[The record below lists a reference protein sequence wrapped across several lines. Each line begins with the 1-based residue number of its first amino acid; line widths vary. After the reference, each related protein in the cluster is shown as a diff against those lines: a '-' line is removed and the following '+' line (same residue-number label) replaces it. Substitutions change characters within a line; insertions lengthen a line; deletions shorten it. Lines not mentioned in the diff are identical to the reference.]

1 MHRAPSLSA
10 AGRSASA
17 SMPASSSWINRSP
30 SRLSRNG
37 SFLQSGTDLISAS
50 AQASM
55 ADLFSTA
62 PPDLYLTTY
71 MELIRNGNTQIG
83 QYWIMPSDQAL
94 VLGDA
99 LPMQILVVA
108 MGEVLRVTVLT
119 HEGRSE
125 FDAKHHAH
133 DFRLQ
138 TPVNGLDGAHLV
150 AFVQQH
156 LRRVHPLL
164 FAKIDDKLVLD
175 DLLQLQ
181 YAGNLTTC
189 AFNLLSGPPKT
200 DKTGGN
206 NLTRSLS
213 NMSVTG
219 LPRMNS
225 FSGIGTAAP
234 SAMAVNLAVLLR
246 PTAPVATRMAVFY
259 DDQSEG
265 LLDEALTMFKA
276 TATNDPTNVP
286 LPDDCPEA
294 MTPISGKLF
303 GIMTESIKK
312 VHAIMDGFAKLDR
325 AMTYTDMFTEPG
337 SKSEQEWHQALV
349 VARQAKS
356 AWIAQALDKTITVL
370 RQSLAAGDVPAF
382 VEAISAEEHLAT
394 LLVAGHRAVQLEDVM
409 ALVKGEPS
417 PLAPAK
423 STTVFPLRRACEGMD
438 GSFCKLQDAVGFPGQ
453 VPIGVM
459 ALESTLKDAVK
470 EGDPFSSWH
479 FARCVAALRPIT
491 AAVNTLR
498 GDRDQKRLLDGLFG
512 NTKDGHWAPVLPS
525 ETHLLMTLTV
535 HKPKSKR
542 RRVLLLLT
550 DRAVL
555 VKDDWHLGESDFLA
569 PNPPALIDYVR
580 NGSHV
585 EREWLLAHS
594 TIVRT
599 VTAQGEPVLEL
610 LDAHGRID
618 LKFAST
624 PGIET
629 KRALVLLDEFVARAE
644 RAVTELLAKEV
655 KTTPVIMTTTAGV
668 VCHVVPIKVGSMLA
682 VSADHYDHVLAL
694 CDVVEDRPATLVSRT
709 RIQQCAG
716 GVFEMEQHFTD
727 PTTHHA
733 DQTLSKRMASFHGCL
748 HQLLA
753 TLQTQSADH
762 HARVSSLT
770 ARKRFLYLRDAL
782 LSAKVVDQVRHGHFP
797 QYAESIAPSSLR
809 STTSVRSG
817 LSASPVKATGS
828 GTAHSSGMKSSAS
841 TVGLHDLKKG
851 GVARSMLARMSNFR
865 SASQSQMSSVKGGDR
880 SSVLSHQTGQSQMQ
894 GATGDRG
901 SIKSEHLTPAKSYL
915 PDSVANRF
923 RGGLHGE
930 LSQETLRGYY
940 VEVLA
945 HLMSA
950 AADGVNLA
958 TPNPTRSRGD
968 AKVGMDA
975 KLIAKVATRIQTQ
988 QRLKE
993 EYLDDLAAE
1002 GMLDALARVT
1012 LILAPLLTPS
1022 VAAELHQIARDAR
1035 ANGSDVGA
1043 SLPRVAGVL
1052 AKEHPTKHANALL
1065 FLDMVRVVRMS
1076 AARFDPARAGSCLE
1090 WKCVH
1095 EVFFRSFCARGTA
1108 GYGGEAAWEE
1118 LDTQMATLKMLLDH
1132 VPHLADHAK
1141 EHLAVEC
1148 AAKKLE
1154 RAYNGGA
1161 DVPQSSASAPAA
1173 APKWTSKFKLG
1184 NVLSRSG
1191 SSKRGA
1197 GVPASQVAPPPAA
1210 AAHLQRHKS
1219 LSSIS
1224 GSPSGLSYQRPHSPL
1239 AAQGLGIIEESAIP
1253 EVDESVEAHF
1263 AAHIAARTPLP
1274 VLAGQ
1279 ESTETLLDGAVSGT
1293 IMRAGSS
1300 SVSEA
1305 ALARSPLGSATTV
1318 VSAEE
1323 QTAGTRGKLV
1333 EGAAGAVGVAIV
1345 PSVLI
1350 G

>member
-1 MHRAPSLSA
+1 
-10 AGRSASA
+10 
-17 SMPASSSWINRSP
+17 
-30 SRLSRNG
+30 
-37 SFLQSGTDLISAS
+37 
-50 AQASM
+50 
-55 ADLFSTA
+55 
-62 PPDLYLTTY
+62 
-71 MELIRNGNTQIG
+71 
-83 QYWIMPSDQAL
+83 MPSDQAL

-125 FDAKHHAH
+125 FDATHHEH
-133 DFRLQ
+133 EFRLQ
-138 TPVNGLDGAHLV
+138 TPVNGLDAAHLV

-164 FAKIDDKLVLD
+164 FAKVDDKVVLD
-175 DLLQLQ
+175 DLLRLQ

-189 AFNLLSGPPKT
+189 AFNLLSGPPKA
-200 DKTGGN
+200 DKSGGN

-219 LPRMNS
+219 LSRMNS
-225 FSGIGTAAP
+225 FSGVGTAAP

-246 PTAPVATRMAVFY
+246 PAAPVAMRMAVFY
-259 DDQSEG
+259 DGWSEG

-276 TATNDPTNVP
+276 TANNDPTNVP
-286 LPDDCPEA
+286 LPDDCPEPT
-294 MTPISGKLF
+294 TPISGTIR
-303 GIMTESIKK
+303 GIMTECIKYERL
-312 VHAIMDGFAKLDR
+312 IMGGFAKLDR
-325 AMTYTDMFTEPG
+325 AMTYADMFTEPG

-349 VARQAKS
+349 AVRQAKPAS
-356 AWIAQALDKTITVL
+356 FALALDKTI
-370 RQSLAAGDVPAF
+370 AALQQAMATGDVPAF
-382 VEAISAEEHLAT
+382 VAAVSAEEHLAT
-394 LLVAGHRAVQLEDVM
+394 LREAGHRAVELEDVM

-417 PLAPAK
+417 PLGPVTA
-423 STTVFPLRRACEGMD
+423 TTVFPLRRACEGMD
-438 GSFCKLQDAVGFPGQ
+438 GSFPNINDAVKFPQ
-453 VPIGVM
+453 LVSIWIM
-459 ALESTLKDAVK
+459 ALETTLKDGVLK
-470 EGDPFSSWH
+470 GDPFAKWH
-479 FARCVAALRPIT
+479 FAPCVAAFKPIT
-491 AAVNTLR
+491 AAIDVYR
-498 GDRDQKRLLDGLFG
+498 GDRFKHQLLERLFG
-512 NTKDGHWAPVLPS
+512 DAKNGHLSPIDAR
-525 ETHLLMTLTV
+525 ETHLLMALTV

-555 VKDDWHLGESDFLA
+555 IKDDWHLGESDFLA
-569 PNPPALIDYVR
+569 PNSTALVDYVR

-585 EREWLLAHS
+585 EREWPLAHS

-599 VTAQGEPVLEL
+599 VTAQGEHVLEL

-624 PGIET
+624 PGIDT
-629 KRALVLLDEFVARAE
+629 KKALVLLDEFVARTE
-644 RAVTELLAKEV
+644 RAITNLLAKEV
-655 KTTPVIMTTTAGV
+655 RTTPVIMTTAAGV
-668 VCHVVPIKVGSMLA
+668 VCHVVPIKVGSMLT

-694 CDVVEDRPATLVSRT
+694 CDVVEDRPATLVSRA
-709 RIQQCAG
+709 RIRRCAG

-753 TLQTQSADH
+753 TLQIQSADH
-762 HARVSSLT
+762 HARVTSLT

-797 QYAESIAPSSLR
+797 QYAESVAPSSIR

-817 LSASPVKATGS
+817 LSASPVKASGS
-828 GTAHSSGMKSSAS
+828 GTGHSMGMKSSAS
-841 TVGLHDLKKG
+841 TVGLHDLKKSS

-865 SASQSQMSSVKGGDR
+865 SASQSQMCSGKGGDR
-880 SSVLSHQTGQSQMQ
+880 SSILSHQTGQSQRPS
-894 GATGDRG
+894 APTGERG
-901 SIKSEHLTPAKSYL
+901 SIKSLQPTPAKSYL
-915 PDSVANRF
+915 PDSVMNRF
-923 RGGLHGE
+923 RSGMPGE
-930 LSQETLRGYY
+930 LSQETLHGYY

-950 AADGVNLA
+950 VADGANLA
-958 TPNPTRSRGD
+958 ASSPTRSRGD
-968 AKVGMDA
+968 AKMVMDA
-975 KLIAKVATRIQTQ
+975 KLIAKIANRIQSQ

-1002 GMLDALARVT
+1002 GILEALARVT
-1012 LILAPLLTPS
+1012 LILAPLFTPS

-1035 ANGSDVGA
+1035 ANGSDVAA
-1043 SLPRVAGVL
+1043 SLPRVADAL

-1065 FLDMVRVVRMS
+1065 FLDMVRVIRMS
-1076 AARFDPARAGSCLE
+1076 AARFNPARADTCLE

-1132 VPHLADHAK
+1132 VPHLVDHAK

-1154 RAYNGGA
+1154 KAYNGA
-1161 DVPQSSASAPAA
+1161 AAVSQSSVSAPVVA

-1184 NVLSRSG
+1184 NVLSRPGSG
-1191 SSKRGA
+1191 KRGA
-1197 GVPASQVAPPPAA
+1197 SVPASEVAPPPAA

-1224 GSPSGLSYQRPHSPL
+1224 GSPSVHSYTRTHSPL
-1239 AAQGLGIIEESAIP
+1239 ASQGLGIIEESAIP

-1263 AAHIAARTPLP
+1263 AAHIAARTPPLP
-1274 VLAGQ
+1274 VFAGQ
-1279 ESTETLLDGAVSGT
+1279 ESTDTLLDGT
-1293 IMRAGSS
+1293 IMRAASS

-1323 QTAGTRGKLV
+1323 QTAGARGKLV
-1333 EGAAGAVGVAIV
+1333 EGSAGAVGVAIV

>member
-1 MHRAPSLSA
+1 MYPAPSLSA
-10 AGRSASA
+10 AGRSASG
-17 SMPASSSWINRSP
+17 SVPASSSWLNRSP

-50 AQASM
+50 ASM
-55 ADLFSTA
+55 TDLFSTT

-125 FDAKHHAH
+125 FDATHHAH

-138 TPVNGLDGAHLV
+138 TPVNGLDAAHLV

-156 LRRVHPLL
+156 LRRVHPAL
-164 FAKIDDKLVLD
+164 FVKIDDKLVLD
-175 DLLQLQ
+175 DLLRLQ
-181 YAGNLTTC
+181 YAGNLTTS
-189 AFNLLSGPPKT
+189 AFNLLSGPPKA
-200 DKTGGN
+200 DKAGGS

-219 LPRMNS
+219 LSRMNS

-234 SAMAVNLAVLLR
+234 SAMAVSLAVLLR
-246 PTAPVATRMAVFY
+246 PAAPVATRMAVFY
-259 DDQSEG
+259 DDRSEG
-265 LLDEALTMFKA
+265 LLNEALTMFKA
-276 TATNDPTNVP
+276 TANNDPTNVP
-286 LPDDCPEA
+286 LPDDCPEPT
-294 MTPISGKLF
+294 TPISGIVR
-303 GIMTESIKK
+303 GIMNECIKYERF
-312 VHAIMDGFAKLDR
+312 IMDGFAKLDR
-325 AMTYTDMFTEPG
+325 AMTYADMFTEPG
-337 SKSEQEWHQALV
+337 SKSEQEWHQALIV
-349 VARQAKS
+349 VRQAKP
-356 AWIAQALDKTITVL
+356 AAFAQALDKTITVL
-370 RQSLAAGDVPAF
+370 QQAMAAGDVLAF
-382 VEAISAEEHLAT
+382 IAAVSAEEHLAT
-394 LLVAGHRAVQLEDVM
+394 LREAGHRAVELEDVM

-417 PLAPAK
+417 PLAPVTA
-423 STTVFPLRRACEGMD
+423 TTVFPLRRACEGMD
-438 GSFCKLQDAVGFPGQ
+438 GSFRDIDEAVKFPQ
-453 VPIGVM
+453 LVSIRIM
-459 ALESTLKDAVK
+459 ALETTLMDGVLK
-470 EGDPFSSWH
+470 GDPFAKWH
-479 FARCVAALRPIT
+479 FAPCVAAFKPIT
-491 AAVNTLR
+491 AAIDVYR
-498 GDRDQKRLLDGLFG
+498 GDRFKKQLLERLFG
-512 NTKDGHWAPVLPS
+512 DAKNGHFSPIVAR
-525 ETHLLMTLTV
+525 ETHLLMALTV
-535 HKPKSKR
+535 QKPKSKR

-555 VKDDWHLGESDFLA
+555 IKDDWHLGESDFLA
-569 PNPPALIDYVR
+569 PNSTALVDYVR
-580 NGSHV
+580 NGSYV
-585 EREWLLAHS
+585 EREWPLAHS

-599 VTAQGEPVLEL
+599 VTAQGEHVLEL

-618 LKFAST
+618 LKFAPT
-624 PGIET
+624 TGIDT
-629 KRALVLLDEFVARAE
+629 KKALVLLDEFVARTE
-644 RAVTELLAKEV
+644 HAVTELLAKEV
-655 KTTPVIMTTTAGV
+655 RTTPVIMTTAAGL

-694 CDVVEDRPATLVSRT
+694 CDAVEDRPATLVSRT
-709 RIQQCAG
+709 QIQQCAG

-762 HARVSSLT
+762 HARVTSLT

-797 QYAESIAPSSLR
+797 QYAESVAPSSIR

-817 LSASPVKATGS
+817 LSASPVKASGS
-828 GTAHSSGMKSSAS
+828 GTGHSIGMKSSAS

-865 SASQSQMSSVKGGDR
+865 SASQSQMSTKGGDR
-880 SSVLSHQTGQSQMQ
+880 SSIMSHQPGHSQTQ
-894 GATGDRG
+894 GAPGDRG
-901 SIKSEHLTPAKSYL
+901 SIKSQQPTPAKSYL
-915 PDSVANRF
+915 PDSVMNRF
-923 RGGLHGE
+923 RSGMPGE
-930 LSQETLRGYY
+930 LSQETLHGYY

-950 AADGVNLA
+950 AADGANLT

-968 AKVGMDA
+968 AKMGMDA
-975 KLIAKVATRIQTQ
+975 KLIAKVATRIQSQ

-993 EYLDDLAAE
+993 DYLDDLAAE
-1002 GMLDALARVT
+1002 GLLEALARVT
-1012 LILAPLLTPS
+1012 LILAPLLSPS
-1022 VAAELHQIARDAR
+1022 VAAKLHQIARDAR
-1035 ANGSDVGA
+1035 ANGSDVAA
-1043 SLPRVAGVL
+1043 SLPRVADAL

-1065 FLDMVRVVRMS
+1065 FLDMVRVIRMS
-1076 AARFDPARAGSCLE
+1076 AARFDPARADSCLE

-1095 EVFFRSFCARGTA
+1095 EVFFRSFCARGMA
-1108 GYGGEAAWEE
+1108 GHGGEAAWEE
-1118 LDTQMATLKMLLDH
+1118 LDMQMTTLKMLLDY
-1132 VPHLADHAK
+1132 VPHLVDHAK
-1141 EHLAVEC
+1141 EHLPVEC
-1148 AAKKLE
+1148 AAKKLKQ
-1154 RAYNGGA
+1154 AFCNGA
-1161 DVPQSSASAPAA
+1161 IEPQSYVSTPAA

-1191 SSKRGA
+1191 SGKRGA
-1197 GVPASQVAPPPAA
+1197 GVPTSQAAPPATA

-1224 GSPSGLSYQRPHSPL
+1224 GSPSVQSYTRPHSPL
-1239 AAQGLGIIEESAIP
+1239 ASQGLGIIEESAIP

-1279 ESTETLLDGAVSGT
+1279 DSTETLLDGAVSGA
-1293 IMRAGSS
+1293 IKRAGSS
-1300 SVSEA
+1300 FVSEA

-1323 QTAGTRGKLV
+1323 QSTGARGKLV
-1333 EGAAGAVGVAIV
+1333 EGAPGAVGIAIV